1 MPKTA
6 SYCSLFWLTFHQSD
20 QPQLVLSLRVIQ
32 VQDGWMDG
40 QKDDGWREW
49 QNDGYLDEL
58 IDRQM
63 DLQDGWTEDKQINR
77 FPNAKPSPG

>member
-1 MPKTA
+1 
-6 SYCSLFWLTFHQSD
+6 
-20 QPQLVLSLRVIQ
+20 
-32 VQDGWMDG
+32 MDG